1 MFVPTIL
8 NIIIFQR
15 RGQLPDRVKKKAK
28 KAKKDHLK
36 THLKTVKEKD
46 FKLQAILEA
55 PEFDLWKDKVYHKVV
70 TAA

>member
-1 MFVPTIL
+1 M
-8 NIIIFQR
+8 
-15 RGQLPDRVKKKAK
+15 KKKAK